1 VAIVHAALVSRGTIG
16 SKRGL
21 ALIANAR
28 LAQPGQGEI
37 MPGHVVIIVLC
48 GAFLHASWNAVVKSG
63 DSKFHSV
70 VMVVAISG
78 VMAAVVLPFLAQ
90 PSPESWPYLALSA
103 ALQSVYIALIA
114 RSYSH
119 IDMSL
124 AYPLMRGSA
133 PLLVAL
139 ASGPLIGETLP
150 ALRWLGVILVSSG
163 VLAMALD
170 GLRLTETR
178 GVKHGILAALLNAG
192 FIAAYTIT
200 DGIGV
205 RKSGAP
211 IAYTLWIFVLHAVPL
226 VLWILV
232 KSRARLVEL
241 FSKQWKRGI
250 FGAIATLGSYGAA
263 LWAMSLDVPIASVA
277 ALRETS
283 ILFAAGLSVFIFGEK
298 IGPWRWLGVALIC
311 AGVATIRF
319 A

>member
-1 VAIVHAALVSRGTIG
+1 
-16 SKRGL
+16 
-21 ALIANAR
+21 
-28 LAQPGQGEI
+28 
-37 MPGHVVIIVLC
+37 MPNHVVMIVLC

-70 VMVVAISG
+70 VMVVALSG
-78 VMAAVVLPFLAQ
+78 AMAAAVLPFLAQ
-90 PSPESWPYLALSA
+90 PSTEGWPYLALSA

-114 RSYSH
+114 RSYAH

-150 ALRWLGVILVSSG
+150 VLRWLGVLLVSSG

-170 GLRLTETR
+170 GLRLTDTKSA
-178 GVKHGILAALLNAG
+178 KHGIQAALLNAC

-211 IAYTLWIFVLHAVPL
+211 IAYTLWIFVLHALPL
-226 VLWILV
+226 VVWALI
-232 KSRARLVEL
+232 KSRARLSDV

-263 LWAMSLDVPIASVA
+263 LWAMSLEVPIASIA

-283 ILFAAGLSVFIFGEK
+283 ILFAAGLSVVIFGEK
-298 IGPWRWLGVALIC
+298 IGKWRWLGVALIC
-311 AGVATIRF
+311 SGVATIRF